1 MNAPIAA
8 LLIVLAPWSAL
19 ASDLT
24 CTIKH
29 GVYKFPVE
37 AELMNALE
45 RWPELHGK
53 SFTVMRN
60 TGHVKAS
67 GFRASGFLSN
77 EGEDVRVLR
86 NVHIP
91 ASPDNLDL
99 PSLSNQH
106 EFMSIAKNSSVKLL
120 SIDVLDGQL
129 SFKYYFSMMG
139 LLLTGPCIGT

>member
-1 MNAPIAA
+1 MRTAITATIIAG
-8 LLIVLAPWSAL
+8 LSWSAA

-37 AELMNALE
+37 AELMDALV
-45 RWPELHGK
+45 RFPELKDK
-53 SFTVMRN
+53 SFTVVR
-60 TGHVKAS
+60 HS
-67 GFRASGFLSN
+67 GRVTASGFLSN

-86 NVHIP
+86 NIYLP
-91 ASPDNLDL
+91 TPTNIFEA
-99 PSLSNQH
+99 PSLSNQT
-106 EFMSIAKNSSVKLL
+106 EIMSIAKNSSTKLL
-120 SIDVLDGQL
+120 SIDVMGGEL